1 MLITLRGLGLSY
13 RSQKMPKCG
22 KNKKVAH
29 KVKQIV
35 MLIFLPDFLVFFCNN
50 YYYTNLQQLGIY
62 LFYML

>member
-29 KVKQIV
+29 KVKHMIV
-35 MLIFLPDFLVFFCNN
+35 MLIFLPDFLVFF
-50 YYYTNLQQLGIY
+50 L
-62 LFYML
+62 